1 MVNHGDAAG
10 HIDGR
15 EETTMAGTEPQ
26 VEQAPVA
33 HPALGPLARLVGIW
47 RGDGEGAYPTIEPF
61 TYREEVVFAHD
72 GRPVLSY
79 RQRTWRSDADVPMHA
94 ESGFLRGQIDG
105 RAELIVAQPTGF
117 SEVATL
123 VIEEAGDA
131 LILDGGRSPL
141 QRSPSAKA
149 VEDVRR
155 RFRIVGDEL
164 HYDLWMTYAGHEDV
178 HHLRALLRRV

>member
-1 MVNHGDAAG
+1 MVSRGGAAG

-15 EETTMAGTEPQ
+15 EEAKMVGTDPH
-26 VEQAPVA
+26 VGHAPVT
-33 HPALGPLARLVGIW
+33 HPALGPLARLVGTW

-79 RQRTWRSDADVPMHA
+79 RQRTWRSDSDAPMHA
-94 ESGFLRGQIDG
+94 ESGFLRGRIDG
-105 RAELIVAQPTGF
+105 RAELVVAQPTGF
-117 SEVATL
+117 GEVATL
-123 VIEEAGDA
+123 VVEEDGDM

-141 QRSPSAKA
+141 QRSPSARA

-155 RFRIVGDEL
+155 RFCVVGDEL
-164 HYDLWMTYAGHEDV
+164 HYDLWMTYAGNEDV

>member
-1 MVNHGDAAG
+1 MVSRSG
-10 HIDGR
+10 
-15 EETTMAGTEPQ
+15 EETHMT
-26 VEQAPVA
+26 VA
-33 HPALGPLARLVGIW
+33 ESAAALHPSLGPLARLVGTW
-47 RGDGEGAYPTIEPF
+47 RGEGEGAYPTIDSF
-61 TYREEVVFAHD
+61 TYREEIVFAHD

-79 RQRTWRSDADVPMHA
+79 RQRTWRSDADQPMHA

-105 RAELIVAQPTGF
+105 RAELMVAQPTGF

-123 VIEEAGDA
+123 VIVEDGDT
-131 LILDGGRSPL
+131 LTLDGGRSPV

-178 HHLRALLRRV
+178 HHLRAVLRRV

>member
-1 MVNHGDAAG
+1 MTGP
-10 HIDGR
+10 
-15 EETTMAGTEPQ
+15 EPPAEGGPA
-26 VEQAPVA
+26 V
-33 HPALGPLARLVGIW
+33 HPSLGPLSRLVGTW
-47 RGDGEGAYPTIEPF
+47 VGEGEGAYPTIDPF

-79 RQRTWRSDADVPMHA
+79 RQRTWRTDADVPMHV
-94 ESGFLRGQIDG
+94 ESGFLRVQPDG

-117 SEVATL
+117 AELATL
-123 VIEEAGDA
+123 LVEEDGDV
-131 LILDGGRSPL
+131 LILDGGRSAL

-155 RFRIVGDEL
+155 RLRIVGDEL
-164 HYDLWMTYAGHEDV
+164 RYDLWMTYAGHEDV